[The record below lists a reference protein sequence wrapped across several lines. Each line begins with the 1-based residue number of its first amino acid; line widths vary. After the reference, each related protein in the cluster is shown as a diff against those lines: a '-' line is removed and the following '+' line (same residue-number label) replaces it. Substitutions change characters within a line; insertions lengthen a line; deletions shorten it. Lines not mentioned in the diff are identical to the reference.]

1 MSAQQTPVLNHQS
14 ILTKLE
20 RMACEICEEHMES
33 SRIVLCGM
41 NSRGFFIATALAQKV
56 KSILPELM
64 VDLVQVDTTSN
75 AEVAF
80 LPPMNLEACH
90 IIVVD
95 DVINTGK
102 TLMHVLQNIF
112 NQNPETIK
120 TAFLAK
126 REHRNYPVKA
136 DFVGIS
142 LATTLQEHVVF
153 DNNDPNALRVYL
165 N

>member
-1 MSAQQTPVLNHQS
+1 VPQFVPEMN
-14 ILTKLE
+14 
-20 RMACEICEEHMES
+20 MADQ
-33 SRIVLCGM
+33 
-41 NSRGFFIATALAQKV
+41 N
-56 KSILPELM
+56 
-64 VDLVQVDTTSN
+64 
-75 AEVAF
+75 
-80 LPPMNLEACH
+80 

-95 DVINTGK
+95 DVINTGE

-112 NQNPETIK
+112 SKKPRTIK

-142 LATTLQEHVVF
+142 LATTLQEHVLF
-153 DNNDPNALRVYL
+153 DNSNPAALEVCL

>member
-33 SRIVLCGM
+33 TRIVLCGM

-56 KSILPELM
+56 KSILPELA
-64 VDLVQVDTTSN
+64 VDLVQVDTTTN
-75 AEVAF
+75 TEVAF
-80 LPPMNLEACH
+80 LPQLNLEACH

-95 DVINTGK
+95 DVINTGE

-112 NQNPETIK
+112 SKKPKTIK